1 MDPAYL
7 HSFKMV
13 KPKHLVPQKDLLQW
27 LSLTHQQASNHSKNF
42 ESTGSETLAKL
53 FERYGVKE
61 TQISE
66 RYTECDDVFSSDF
79 STNEI
84 YKFNSNDF
92 HGVDINARAKF
103 FSARALEVFKKIY
116 CENPAEKKPDH
127 LFHVT
132 CTGYISP
139 SAAQLMVA
147 DPVWQKD
154 TEITH
159 AYHMGCYA
167 AMPAVRLAQA
177 VVLANRAPEKN
188 FSADIVHTEMCGLHM
203 NPLAHTPEQIVVQT
217 LFADGHM
224 KYTVTEKP
232 KVGSSNLKVIAQ
244 LEKVVP
250 DSAGDMSWTPA
261 AWGMEMNLSRE
272 VPRKIKSEI
281 KTFTS
286 DLFKKANLD
295 LAEGL
300 ASVFAIHPGG
310 PKIIDAVQEALELS
324 ESQVI
329 ESKRVLLKRGNMSS
343 ATLPHVWKEILET
356 SYPQGTKIISYAF
369 GPGLTLFGMVCE
381 IC

>member
-13 KPKHLVPQKDLLQW
+13 KPKNLVKQKTLLQW
-27 LSLTHQQASNHSKNF
+27 LSLTHQQAATNSNNPDLVDL
-42 ESTGSETLAKL
+42 ETLAKL
-53 FERYGVKE
+53 FERYSIKE

-84 YKFNSNDF
+84 YKLDSNVF

-116 CENPAEKKPDH
+116 NENSAEMKPDH
-127 LFHVT
+127 IFHVT

-147 DPVWQKD
+147 NPTWIKE

-177 VVLANRAPEKN
+177 VVLANRTPNKE
-188 FSADIVHTEMCGLHM
+188 FTADIVHTEMCGLHM
-203 NPLAHTPEQIVVQT
+203 NPLAHTPEQMVVQT

-224 KYTVTEKP
+224 KYTVTDKP
-232 KVGSSNLKVIAQ
+232 KVGTNNLKVLAL

-250 DSAGDMSWTPA
+250 DSAADMSWTPA

-281 KTFTS
+281 KIFTTE
-286 DLFKKANLD
+286 LFEKAKLD
-295 LAEGL
+295 LADGL

-310 PKIIDAVQEALELS
+310 PKIIDAVQESLELS

-329 ESKRVLLKRGNMSS
+329 ESKRVLLNRGNMSS
-343 ATLPHVWKEILET
+343 ATLPHVWNEILEA
-356 SYPQGTKIISYAF
+356 SYPQGTKVISYAF
-369 GPGLTLFGMVCE
+369 GPGLTLFGMVSE